1 MTTNRQDMDVWKPV
15 ETGGDVIRELT
26 RVSAIEAVARPEP
39 MASDTKRVRRSGDFD
54 VAGVAKGAEY
64 GFDMNTNDYVELI
77 AAKVGGLRKFAEEDL
92 GGDVEGGEQLLAE
105 TERQAMNA
113 LAVTY
118 DQGCIGTTAAR
129 NGTTVLWNS
138 IYYTLNTADG
148 GAAADPPLGSYA
160 AGANIKQWD
169 QSVHG
174 GTNGAAGY
182 GFISEFLALYEE
194 GPYFDDA
201 NTVILASPAWKHVL
215 RTVYDGNGRPY
226 WADGQDNL
234 FGYSNFRWTTGARK
248 HATTTKN
255 PTGSALL
262 VVANKDLLIKGMAKL
277 TPNMVNANPGVAIQ
291 RAINGIGFT
300 SDEAIFKAA
309 MRRGFVLGEPRG
321 AAILEYNADLT
332 P

>member
-26 RVSAIEAVARPEP
+26 RVSAIEAEARPEP

-64 GFDMNTNDYVELI
+64 GFDMNSNDYVELI

-92 GGDVEGGEQLLAE
+92 GGDVEGGETLLAE

-113 LAVTY
+113 LAVTF
-118 DQGCIGTTAAR
+118 DQGAIGTTADR
-129 NGTTVLWNS
+129 NGTTVLWRS
-138 IYYTLNTADG
+138 IYYTLATADG
-148 GAAADPPLGSYA
+148 GAGADPPLGSYA
-160 AGANIKQWD
+160 ANANIAQWYNAD
-169 QSVHG
+169 V
-174 GTNGAAGY
+174 AADGKVGY
-182 GFISEFLALYEE
+182 TSISDFLAIYEE
-194 GPYFDDA
+194 GPYYDEG
-201 NTVILASPAWKHVL
+201 NSVIIASPAWKRVL
-215 RTVYDGNGRPY
+215 RNVLDGNGRPY
-226 WADGQDNL
+226 WVDGQDNL
-234 FGYSNFRWTTGARK
+234 FGYRIRWTVGARK

-255 PTGSALL
+255 PTGSPLL
-262 VVANKDLLIKGMAKL
+262 VIANKDLIIKGNAKL
-277 TPNMVNANPGVAIQ
+277 TPSMVNANPGVAIQ

-321 AAILEYNADLT
+321 AAILEYNAGSA